1 MEDAR
6 HHLIKKLLYLSHHR
20 GMKETDVLMGAF
32 ADANLAKMSLTEL
45 QGWERL
51 LQENDNHIMDWLLD
65 RKSCPQNSYTGML
78 ERLYEFVKK
87 RGNQS

>member
-32 ADANLAKMSLTEL
+32 ADAHLAEMSLTEL
-45 QGWERL
+45 QGWENL
-51 LQENDNHIMDWLLD
+51 LQENDNHILDWLLD
-65 RKSCPQNSYTGML
+65 RQPYPQDSYAGVL
-78 ERLYEFVKK
+78 DQLYAFVKR
-87 RGNQS
+87 RGER